1 VLDGTTGS
9 PVRTAVATWAMAE
22 STLQAD
28 ALATALLFVPGAELE
43 RTFEFSWLTVFS
55 DGSAAYSA
63 GFEGTLF
70 T

>member
-1 VLDGTTGS
+1 MAGNTLLADG
-9 PVRTAVATWAMAE
+9 
-22 STLQAD
+22 
-28 ALATALLFVPGAELE
+28 LATALFFVPGADLE
-43 RTFEFSWLTVFS
+43 KTFDFSWLTVFS

>member
-1 VLDGTTGS
+1 MV
-9 PVRTAVATWAMAE
+9 
-22 STLQAD
+22 AD
-28 ALATALLFVPGAELE
+28 ALATALFFAPGAVLE
-43 RTFEFSWLTVFS
+43 ESFDFSWLTVFS

>member
-1 VLDGTTGS
+1 
-9 PVRTAVATWAMAE
+9 MAE
-22 STLQAD
+22 STMLAD
-28 ALATALLFVPGAELE
+28 ALATALFFVPGADLE
-43 RTFEFSWLTVFS
+43 RTFDFSWLTVFS